1 MSKITCKLCAHYC
14 QLREGQSGIC
24 GVNEN
29 QNGTLTC
36 KVYGYPSALHIDPIE
51 KKPLYHFLPHTYTLS
66 LGTVGCN
73 MKCPFCQNWQISQ
86 TNEFSK
92 EHFYSPQEIVKL
104 ALHHKCPSISY
115 TYNEPTIFWPY
126 AKDIA
131 TLAKEH
137 GLKNIMVSNGFMSKE
152 LCEEIP
158 RYIDAINIDIKSYD
172 ENYYKK
178 ALKGDLHVVLENA
191 KVLKQKGVHVEI
203 TTLCIP
209 SIDAKQIH
217 KIAQFIKED
226 LGEDTPWHLSA
237 YHPDFKIKEGENTSR
252 ETLHQFFTIA
262 KSYNLQNIYLGNV
275 K

>member
-1 MSKITCKLCAHYC
+1 
-14 QLREGQSGIC
+14 
-24 GVNEN
+24 
-29 QNGTLTC
+29 
-36 KVYGYPSALHIDPIE
+36 
-51 KKPLYHFLPHTYTLS
+51 
-66 LGTVGCN
+66 

-178 ALKGDLHVVLENA
+178 ALKGDLHVVLKNA

-237 YHPDFKIKEGENTSR
+237 YHPDFKIKEGENTPH
-252 ETLHQFFTIA
+252 ETLHQFFNIA
-262 KSYNLQNIYLGNV
+262 KSFNLQSIYLGNV